1 MFRRNERKQQRI
13 LRRFRGDQ
21 RGVVAIEFALVAV
34 PFFALLFASLEGALV
49 FWSNQVLDEAVSQAS
64 RTLYTGGF
72 QRQTKIVPTAQIPE
86 VLKKEVCDRV
96 KGLVN
101 CSQIKI
107 DVRTVVSFAA
117 GVPDP
122 IITDEDGVT
131 RRLNPA
137 FGEYHRPG
145 PSEITLVRA
154 AVEYPVY
161 ASILGANKSNLTG
174 GKRLLISST
183 AFRTEQF
190 E

>member
-1 MFRRNERKQQRI
+1 MFRRTERKQQGI
-13 LRRFRGDQ
+13 VRRFRGDH

-34 PFFALLFASLEGALV
+34 PFIAMLFASLEGALV
-49 FWSNQVLDEAVSQAS
+49 FWSNQVLDEAVAQAS

-72 QRQTKIVPTAQIPE
+72 QRQTKAVPTAQIPE
-86 VLKKEVCDRV
+86 VFKQEVCARV
-96 KGLVN
+96 TGLLN

-107 DVRTVVSFAA
+107 DVRTIVSFAD
-117 GVPDP
+117 GVPEP
-122 IITDEDGVT
+122 IITDGDGT
-131 RRLNPA
+131 RRVNPA
-137 FGEYHRPG
+137 FGEYKRPG

-154 AVEYPVY
+154 AIEYPVY

-174 GKRLLISST
+174 SKRLLVSST